1 MASAHVGPPGLH
13 DSEAR
18 FPQQSRCCERELI
31 LPPISCIRA
40 GQEDRFHGGNRLLL
54 ERPVA
59 RHTESF
65 VRPRMVSG
73 SALRLLCP
81 HRSAC
86 VHSSVAGQRVC
97 VCVCVCVSV
106 CACACVQL
114 GMDVSWSIAFVHGL
128 SSLFFSLSL
137 LVITFKPL
145 ESHSLKIF
153 GVTGGRVPTSTQLPC
168 RQSEKRLI
176 FFLFRLPGSW
186 ETQLF

>member
-1 MASAHVGPPGLH
+1 MLSFLSQEISLGVASAHVGPPGLS

-18 FPQQSRCCERELI
+18 FPRQSQCCERELI

-97 VCVCVCVSV
+97 VCVCVCV
-106 CACACVQL
+106 CACARVRVHVC
-114 GMDVSWSIAFVHGL
+114 SWAWMCPGVWPSFMACRPF
-128 SSLFFSLSL
+128 SSLSPCWL
-137 LVITFKPL
+137 K
-145 ESHSLKIF
+145 SHK
-153 GVTGGRVPTSTQLPC
+153 GRTHQA
-168 RQSEKRLI
+168 
-176 FFLFRLPGSW
+176 
-186 ETQLF
+186 